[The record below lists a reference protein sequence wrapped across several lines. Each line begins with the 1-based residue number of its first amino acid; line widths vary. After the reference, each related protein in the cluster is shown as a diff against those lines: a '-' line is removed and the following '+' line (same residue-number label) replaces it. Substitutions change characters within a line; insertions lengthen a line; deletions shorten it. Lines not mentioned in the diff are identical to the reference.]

1 MAALVLSTSAAMWI
15 PRGCHVAATWTHIWY
30 ASGGC
35 PMTAYHMAAV
45 LMVNDCMY
53 EVQYEVAVVAVQWQ
67 PATWRRCRHD
77 MYEVALAAVSWLDLR
92 HLEGV
97 LIANHWMPMIG

>member
-15 PRGCHVAATWTHIWY
+15 PRGCHVAATWTHIW
-30 ASGGC
+30 
-35 PMTAYHMAAV
+35 
-45 LMVNDCMY
+45 Y

-77 MYEVALAAVSWLDLR
+77 MYEVALAAFSWLDLR